1 MAKAHPDGIVGSLGH
16 NNKKSWYIANLDRFF
31 RPNEGPLSYFAP
43 ASYQVVQRHVSHAQ
57 ALAKVY
63 YTRDHSNDQ
72 SGANQEDVPEWA
84 QAFYRLF
91 EDSQITNSEA
101 TRNERRQVVT
111 SLTGR
116 QAPLGYRG
124 DGPAELRTETSRNE
138 GAVGLQARIVG
149 NVSVEEIPVS
159 NVGNEEGVNDTENR
173 RRAPIRVTNNGP
185 RRRNVHIG
193 GGSSFG
199 AGTNDPSS
207 RFENIRNAYASLD
220 RLTSAVATSF
230 EQQQPQRR
238 MIDIVREYSETLKLR
253 NDSSCDE
260 DRDFYQSALTVLKSE
275 MNALSNA
282 NSSITNQP

>member
-1 MAKAHPDGIVGSLGH
+1 MGWTP
-16 NNKKSWYIANLDRFF
+16 Y
-31 RPNEGPLSYFAP
+31 
-43 ASYQVVQRHVSHAQ
+43 
-57 ALAKVY
+57 
-63 YTRDHSNDQ
+63 
-72 SGANQEDVPEWA
+72 
-84 QAFYRLF
+84 
-91 EDSQITNSEA
+91 
-101 TRNERRQVVT
+101 ERRQVVT

-124 DGPAELRTETSRNE
+124 DGPAELRTETSSNE

-149 NVSVEEIPVS
+149 NVSVEEIH
-159 NVGNEEGVNDTENR
+159 VGNEEGVNDTENR

-199 AGTNDPSS
+199 TGMNDPSS

-230 EQQQPQRR
+230 KQHQPQRR
-238 MIDIVREYSETLKLR
+238 MIDIVREYSEMLKLR
-253 NDSSCDE
+253 NDSSSDE
-260 DRDFYQSALTVLKSE
+260 DRGFYQSGLTVLKSA

-282 NSSITNQP
+282 NNSSNTNQP